1 MHTMDA
7 PASPTLQPARVVRL
21 VLGDQLNAAHAWW
34 KSPDPDVLTVM
45 LESRQETDY
54 ARHHVQK
61 VLAFFLAMRSFAK
74 ERIAD
79 GHRLHY
85 LPIDGPDAA
94 LPMLDV
100 LRDIVTRCGASEV
113 RFQLP
118 DEWRLD
124 QLFHGAATSWPGE
137 LGVDVQVDDTEHF
150 LTARTDLADHFQGK
164 KQYLME
170 SFYRKMRKQHDVLMD
185 AAGEPEG
192 GKWNYDANNRK
203 KLPKGH
209 VPPAPRLWERDVT
222 ELLDAIHGAGVA
234 TVGRVDATRFGWPV
248 TRSESQELL
257 DLFIEELLPRFGDFQ
272 DALTEDSWTVYHS
285 RLSFAMNAKI
295 LSPREVI
302 EAVERKW
309 RVAPEH
315 ASIEQVEGFIRQI
328 LGWREYMRGIYWAK
342 MPEYATLNFFQH
354 DRKLPGW
361 YWTGKTGMR
370 CLQHA
375 ITQTLDH
382 AYAHHIQRLMVTG
395 NFALLA
401 GIDPDEVDA
410 WYLGVYIDALE
421 WVEITNTRGMSQF
434 ADGGI
439 VGSKPY
445 VSSANYMHKMG
456 PHCAACSYNRQ
467 GKTEDDACPFNSL
480 YWHFR
485 ARNRDL
491 LERNPRIGMVYRTWD
506 KMPAPQQQAL
516 LDRGDAVL
524 ANLESL

>member
-1 MHTMDA
+1 MHSMIPPNTQL
-7 PASPTLQPARVVRL
+7 PPSARVVRL
-21 VLGDQLNAAHAWW
+21 LLGDQLNAAHSWW
-34 KSPDPDVLTVM
+34 ETCDPDVLTVM
-45 LESRQETDY
+45 MECRQETDY

-61 VLAFFLAMRSFAK
+61 VLAFFLAMRSFATK
-74 ERIAD
+74 RIAT
-79 GHRLHY
+79 GHRMHY
-85 LPIDGPDAA
+85 LPIDGTEAA
-94 LPMLDV
+94 RPMMDI
-100 LRDIVTRCGASEV
+100 LRDIVTGCGASEV

-124 QLFHGAATSWPGE
+124 QLIQDAATSWPVE
-137 LGVDVQVDDTEHF
+137 LGVDVHVDDTEHF
-150 LTARTDLADHFQGK
+150 LTSRTDLADHFQGK
-164 KQYLME
+164 KQFLME
-170 SFYRKMRKQHDVLMD
+170 SFYRMMRRRHDVLMD

-192 GKWNYDANNRK
+192 GKWNFDANNRK

-209 VPPAPRLWERDVT
+209 VPPAPRLWDRDVT
-222 ELLDAIHGAGVA
+222 ELLDSIHGAGVE
-234 TVGRVDATRFGWPV
+234 RC
-248 TRSESQELL
+248 ELL
-257 DLFIEELLPRFGDFQ
+257 DLFVEELLPRFGDFQ

-285 RLSFAMNAKI
+285 RLSFAMNTKI

-309 RVAPEH
+309 REAPEH

-361 YWTGKTGMR
+361 FWTGKTGMR

-375 ITQTLDH
+375 ITQTLDY

-480 YWHFR
+480 YWHFH

-506 KMPAPQQQAL
+506 KMHAPQQQAL

-524 ANLESL
+524 ANLEFL